1 MSKSCPNCNR
11 SFDPFRKD
19 QKYCS
24 HSCRQQDYIKRKF
37 GVIPEKEI
45 KNEAVLQPLLNYNV
59 SEKPTEQ
66 IKSEAEQNQLLT
78 ILGQWLG
85 GLATGQQFDLS
96 SLYKTKNT
104 NGIKNVNDVLT
115 DQFHLH
121 RPARRNT
128 LNINSKNVNDVS
140 IHSDEEVSFSVAK
153 MLSDQL
159 TQTRQVDIFNEV
171 NFPSWSSEHW
181 KVVHLVNRRFVKL
194 IDQLLTHMNFKLII
208 KLDLKKVINELVEFQ
223 SGIISVLL
231 PEDYPYFNMFKKVKE
246 KMDGFI
252 QQFPKKEKRAEMKI
266 SSQLADE
273 LIFIKMQ
280 IGIKNP

>member
-1 MSKSCPNCNR
+1 M
-11 SFDPFRKD
+11 
-19 QKYCS
+19 
-24 HSCRQQDYIKRKF
+24 
-37 GVIPEKEI
+37 
-45 KNEAVLQPLLNYNV
+45 
-59 SEKPTEQ
+59 
-66 IKSEAEQNQLLT
+66 T

-85 GLATGQQFDLS
+85 DLATGQQFDLS

-115 DQFHLH
+115 DQFHLRH
-121 RPARRNT
+121 PARRNK

-140 IHSDEEVSFSVAK
+140 LHSNEEASFSIAN
-153 MLSDQL
+153 MLRDQL
-159 TQTRQVDIFNEV
+159 TQSRQVDIFNEV
-171 NFPSWSSEHW
+171 NFPSWSSEQW
-181 KVVHLVNRRFVKL
+181 KVVHLVNRRFVNL
-194 IDQLLTHMNFKLII
+194 INHLLTYVHYKFISKTQ
-208 KLDLKKVINELVEFQ
+208 LKKVVNDLEEFQ

-252 QQFPKKEKRAEMKI
+252 QQFPKKEKQAEMKI

-280 IGIKNP
+280 IGSKNT

>member
-37 GVIPEKEI
+37 GVLPEKEI
-45 KNEAVLQPLLNYNV
+45 KIEADVQPVLNHNAL
-59 SEKPTEQ
+59 EKPTEQ
-66 IKSEAEQNQLLT
+66 IISESEQNQLLT

-96 SLYKTKNT
+96 ALHRTKNT
-104 NGIKNVNDVLT
+104 NEIENVNDVLT
-115 DQFHLH
+115 DQSHLH
-121 RPARRNT
+121 NSVKRNS
-128 LNINSKNVNDVS
+128 LNFNPKAVNDVS
-140 IHSDEEVSFSVAK
+140 LHSNKETSFSVAD
-153 MLSDQL
+153 MLRDQL

-171 NFPSWSSEHW
+171 NFPSWSSEQW
-181 KVVHLVNRRFVKL
+181 KVVNLVNRRFVKL
-194 IDQLLTHMNFKLII
+194 IDQLMTHMNFKLIT
-208 KLDLKKVINELVEFQ
+208 KLDLKNVINELDEFQ
-223 SGIISVLL
+223 SGIISILL
-231 PEDYPYFNMFKKVKE
+231 PENYPYFNMFKKVKE
-246 KMDGFI
+246 KMDGII
-252 QQFPKKEKRAEMKI
+252 QQFPKKEKQAEMKI

-280 IGIKNP
+280 ISIKNP